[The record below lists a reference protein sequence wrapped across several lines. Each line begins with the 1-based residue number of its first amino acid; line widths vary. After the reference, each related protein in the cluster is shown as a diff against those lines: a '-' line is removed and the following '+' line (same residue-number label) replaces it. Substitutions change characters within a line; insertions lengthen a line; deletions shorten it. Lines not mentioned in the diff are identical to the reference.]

1 MERLTKVK
9 VSAAHYLE
17 EGNPFK
23 TSGSVLTIGFPQ
35 RAGFHK
41 ESLEGKENHLLL
53 EKIWKEL
60 LKQDI
65 KINFT
70 VTKEEKKPVSDSP
83 GDNEHED
90 HLLKSTLDTFNGRIV
105 RKS

>member
-1 MERLTKVK
+1 M
-9 VSAAHYLE
+9 
-17 EGNPFK
+17 
-23 TSGSVLTIGFPQ
+23 TIGFPQ

-41 ESLEGKENHLLL
+41 ESLEGKENHILL

-65 KINFT
+65 KINFA
-70 VTKEEKKPVSDSP
+70 VTQEEKKVGLSAP
-83 GDNEHED
+83 GENEHD
-90 HLLKSTLDTFNGRIV
+90 DPLLKSALNTFNGRIV